1 MKQLFHGSALVLL
14 LLFQGI
20 AAQAAAYKVE
30 NITAPPEGVPD
41 SIKGS
46 LQPQGV
52 RIVNEQG
59 SAWAEVWMRQ
69 QIPDINKPGSPGAKY
84 PSLHIGS
91 LVGVMRFPA
100 AGSDYRGQS
109 IKPGTYTLRYCLI
122 LQDGNHLGA
131 APIPDFVLLI
141 PAGEDNKD
149 PDAVLTTEEVVN
161 LSRKASGTNHPA
173 VINLAP
179 PPASV
184 SAPELEKD
192 DMNRWVLKTKTQL
205 KPGTDLPLG
214 IVVVGRAEG

>member
-1 MKQLFHGSALVLL
+1 MKQLFRGSALFLMLL
-14 LLFQGI
+14 IQAIGV
-20 AAQAAAYKVE
+20 QAAAYKVE

-41 SIKGS
+41 NLKSS

-52 RIVNEQG
+52 RIINEQG
-59 SAWAEVWMRQ
+59 SPWAEVWMRQ
-69 QIPDINKPGSPGAKY
+69 QIPDINKPASPEAKY
-84 PSLHIGS
+84 PNLHVGS

-100 AGSDYRGQS
+100 TGSDYRGQS

-149 PDAVLTTEEVVN
+149 LDAVLTTEEVVN